1 MKNDNFEV
9 FFNIAIEYKSNKE
22 YEKAEKAY
30 LKALEYESES
40 NEALFNLASI
50 YLLLNEPYKA
60 IEYLKK
66 CLKINPNDIEVEYFL
81 SLAYY
86 RVKDYEKGGKHFET
100 RLCRETA
107 VRTQQK
113 TYPNIMKRAPNIKI
127 S

>member
-66 CLKINPNDIEVEYFL
+66 
-81 SLAYY
+81 
-86 RVKDYEKGGKHFET
+86 
-100 RLCRETA
+100 
-107 VRTQQK
+107 
-113 TYPNIMKRAPNIKI
+113 
-127 S
+127 